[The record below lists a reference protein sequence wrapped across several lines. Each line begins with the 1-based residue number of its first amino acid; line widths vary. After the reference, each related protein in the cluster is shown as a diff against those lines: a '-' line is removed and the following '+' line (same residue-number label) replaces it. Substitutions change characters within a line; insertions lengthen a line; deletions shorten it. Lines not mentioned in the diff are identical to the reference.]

1 MRAAVRHARR
11 RLRALESRGPDVR
24 KRVEI
29 TAGQGGQRPVERAKG
44 REAER
49 GANRCFV
56 TTTSGF
62 DNPTRAAPRKRESNR
77 TLIL

>member
-1 MRAAVRHARR
+1 MRAAARHARR
-11 RLRALESRGPDVR
+11 RLRALESRGPGVR
-24 KRVEI
+24 EHVEI

-44 REAER
+44 RETKR

-62 DNPTRAAPRKRESNR
+62 DNPTRAAPRKRESGR